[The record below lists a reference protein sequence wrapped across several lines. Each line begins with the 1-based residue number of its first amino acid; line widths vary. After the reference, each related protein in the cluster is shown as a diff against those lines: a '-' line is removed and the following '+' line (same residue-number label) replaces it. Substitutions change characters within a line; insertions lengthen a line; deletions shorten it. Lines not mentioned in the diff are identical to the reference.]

1 MPGSRAASS
10 GAGQQARPPAP
21 AFTEFG
27 PFRLF
32 PAERRLAR
40 EGATVRL
47 GARALDILILLV
59 GNAGKVVTKHELMAQ
74 VWRGVS
80 VDESGLRAQIASLR
94 KALEDGTDGVR
105 YIVNV
110 AGQGY
115 CFVHPLTAPSTPHAS
130 SAVGPDRNRRS
141 PLPRRSTSMI
151 DRDDDTNAITE
162 LLERHRF
169 VTVHGAGGIG
179 KTTVALAV
187 ANRLL
192 DTFRE
197 QVCFL
202 DLGLL
207 GPGDSV
213 PDALASALGLV
224 VRSRDPT
231 AHVVAHLRE
240 HNMLLVLDC
249 CEHLIDSV
257 AALAE
262 AIMQEAPHV
271 SILATSR
278 EPLRADG
285 EHVYALPPLG
295 IPPDGIVLPAEDMLR
310 YSAASLFIERAFAGG
325 LRRTLS
331 DGDAQV
337 IADICRKVD
346 GIALALE
353 LAAGRV
359 SVHGLKGTASLLDGR
374 LKLLWQGRR
383 TAVARH
389 RTLNA
394 TLDWS
399 HDLTS
404 AEEQAVLRRLSV
416 LVGPFTLDAAQA
428 VACDDRLGTIEVN
441 EALARLVAKSLVN
454 VDADRETAR
463 YRLLDTTRAYA
474 RGKLAD
480 SGEESEVARR
490 HAAYFTAWLTHER
503 AKAPGQGS
511 GALEANHL
519 GNIRSALEW
528 CASQDDETEL
538 HIQLA
543 SYAAE
548 LFLELN
554 LLNECRRTCE
564 RALSALDASLAGTRY
579 EMILHGSL
587 GRALLLT
594 DNSGG
599 DTDAHFQRALGIAE
613 ALGEAAYRFR
623 ILNDLHIH
631 YRRAAVFHRLIPM
644 AEQAM
649 SIADSLSD
657 PMMAA
662 TANLMLGASHHL
674 VGNLD
679 AAQAALNGSIR
690 HQIYSGQASHRLMDF
705 QSKAQL
711 IMAQTLWLKGYPD
724 RAVDTVREAER
735 FEPANDHSTC
745 QALIIAMEVFR
756 LMRDW
761 ETFKDRLDRLILLS
775 SEASL
780 EPYGWLGMGFK
791 GEVTVRR
798 GDVEPG
804 MSILRDAI
812 VKLQSDRFELFLPWL
827 RCALAEGL
835 AIRGYWDQALDLV
848 RGEIDSILERGGAY
862 YLPELLRVHG
872 DLLTGAGAET
882 EAEAQYLRSIA
893 VAKEQTALSWHLR
906 TAMSLARLWSR
917 HGRSE
922 DARMMLEGVY
932 AGFNEGFG
940 TQDLQAAKLLLDT
953 FVGSGE
959 RR

>member
-1 MPGSRAASS
+1 
-10 GAGQQARPPAP
+10 
-21 AFTEFG
+21 
-27 PFRLF
+27 LF

-40 EGATVRL
+40 EGATVPL
-47 GARALDILILLV
+47 GGRAFDILILLV
-59 GNAGKVVTKHELMAQ
+59 GNAGKVVTKQELMAQ
-74 VWRGVS
+74 VWKGVS

-94 KALEDGTDGVR
+94 RALGDGTDGVR

-115 CFVHPLTAPSTPHAS
+115 CFVHSLTAASTPHPLLPG
-130 SAVGPDRNRRS
+130 GPNRNRRS
-141 PLPRRSTSMI
+141 SLPHRSTSMI

-162 LLERHRF
+162 LLGRHRF
-169 VTVHGAGGIG
+169 VTVHGPGGIG

-207 GPGDSV
+207 GPRDSV
-213 PDALASALGLV
+213 PDALASVLDLI

-231 AHVVAHLRE
+231 SHVVTYLRDR
-240 HNMLLVLDC
+240 NMLLVLDC
-249 CEHLIDSV
+249 CEHVIDSV
-257 AALAE
+257 APLAE
-262 AIMQEAPHV
+262 AIMQEASHV
-271 SILATSR
+271 SILTTSR

-285 EHVYALPPLG
+285 EHIYALPPLG
-295 IPPDGIVLPAEDMLR
+295 IPPDDIVLRAEDMLR

-404 AEEQAVLRRLSV
+404 EDEQTVLRRLSV

-428 VACDDRLGTIEVN
+428 VSCGDGLDTVEVI

-454 VDADRETAR
+454 VDADGESAR

-480 SGEESEVARR
+480 SGEEAEVARR
-490 HAAYFTAWLTHER
+490 HAAYFRMWLEHKHER
-503 AKAPGQGS
+503 APGQGKESSTS
-511 GALEANHL
+511 GAIPL

-528 CASQDDETEL
+528 CASRTDETEL

-564 RALSALDASLAGTRY
+564 RALSALDASLSGTRY
-579 EMILHGSL
+579 EMVLHGSL

-599 DTDAHFQRALGIAE
+599 DTNAHFQRALEIAE
-613 ALGEAAYRFR
+613 ALGEEAYRFR
-623 ILNDLHIH
+623 ALNDLHIH

-649 SIADSLSD
+649 SIARSLCDS
-657 PMMAA
+657 MTAA
-662 TANLMLGASHHL
+662 TASLMLGASHHL
-674 VGNLD
+674 VGNLA

-690 HQIYSGQASHRLMDF
+690 HQILPGQASHRLMDF

-711 IMAQTLWLKGYPD
+711 IMAQTLWLQGYPD
-724 RAVDTVREAER
+724 RAVDTVREADR
-735 FEPANDHSTC
+735 FEPANDLSTC
-745 QALIIAMEVFR
+745 QALIIALEVFR
-756 LMRDW
+756 LRRDW
-761 ETFKDRLDRLILLS
+761 ATFEGRLDRLILLS
-775 SEASL
+775 GEASL

-791 GEVTVRR
+791 GEVTLRR

-804 MSILRDAI
+804 ISIIRDAI
-812 VKLQSDRFELFLPWL
+812 AKLQADRFELFLPWL
-827 RCALAEGL
+827 RCTLAEGL

-882 EAEAQYLRSIA
+882 EAEAQYLRSIV

-922 DARMMLEGVY
+922 DARRMLEGVY
-932 AGFNEGFG
+932 AGFTEGFG
-940 TQDLQAAKLLLDT
+940 TDDLKAAKLLLDT
-953 FVGSGE
+953 FAGSGE
-959 RR
+959 GR